1 MGIAA
6 LALLGCDAG
15 PVGPDAA
22 TDDASSRTDGG
33 DAGGGGEVTRARV
46 GPGGGSLAA
55 PDGIFRLIVPP
66 GALDAETELTLRV
79 LPSAEWPSE
88 TTAAPPLAGVYEVGP
103 EGLAFEVPA
112 FAVHRFASRPA
123 RLAGADDELPLAMH
137 VSRAAD
143 GTLDAVDSTTAYGE
157 AGVAVIGELTHLSVH
172 WAAAD
177 YVAVDGRLVG
187 VGGLR
192 LAMPAGPFE
201 VGSTLAPTSV
211 LATGTDTAVGVS
223 MTAYSSNAEV
233 WTPTAHP
240 GWMLSEASTS
250 LPSLVAELFGVTPM
264 GPVTRNSPT
273 TTLDIVGDTPLPP
286 PYPSFTCLRAG
297 EANVSVAGAM
307 RKRPLQISGGVFL
320 SGGDR
325 TFAAALSADVPC
337 VERTAA
343 PYGEGLYGQLR
354 DLVRFGRGLQPRSA
368 SGAALNLGLIRDAAA
383 RGIVLETEPSGVET
397 ARYPE
402 DTDFSSVEG
411 PAQVEI
417 FHDYAPPGAADSP
430 TFRASWDAGTSRYVF
445 EALIA
450 LGAVPWHVPIWYRWP
465 GGGTTSSLG
474 TLARPAIPTCA
485 GLATTVEVPEGAA
498 DHLFVQATRVCSA
511 ERSVLEATI
520 DLDLFPATD
529 GTHTIPLLTDA
540 QIAALSAPGCALE
553 SVSVATVSCATTG
566 TLFPDASDYPLCS
579 ADMLRADAAL
589 LEPVADAGPCGG
601 PADTASDATHRAAI
615 GDLDRAL
622 CDLVAGA
629 AHPFATT
636 GVALRDDG
644 SDYQARITYRN
655 LSDTYAPI
663 VSSHGV
669 VSGTPSF
676 GYNINGVPL
685 GEDVEVRVQL
695 SVIFPGQPD
704 LVIGFRRDGSV
715 YTVSRYD
722 RVPAGG

>member
-6 LALLGCDAG
+6 LALLGCDGG
-15 PVGPDAA
+15 PVGPDAGTDAA
-22 TDDASSRTDGG
+22 TVDGGSRADAG
-33 DAGGGGEVTRARV
+33 DAGSGGEVTRARV
-46 GPGGGSLAA
+46 GPAGGSLAA

-66 GALDAETELTLRV
+66 GALLEETELMLRV
-79 LPSAEWPSE
+79 LPSAEWPEE
-88 TTAAPPLAGVYEVGP
+88 TSGAAPLAGVYELGP

-123 RLAGADDELPLAMH
+123 ELAGDDGELPLAIH
-137 VSRAAD
+137 LSRAAD
-143 GTLDAVDSTTAYGE
+143 GTLEAVDTTTAYGE
-157 AGVAVIGELTHLSVH
+157 AGVAVIGELAHLSVH
-172 WAAAD
+172 WT
-177 YVAVDGRLVG
+177 VSPTPFPGGRWAFSVE
-187 VGGLR
+187 
-192 LAMPAGPFE
+192 MPTHDHE
-201 VGSTLAPTSV
+201 VGSTLAPISV
-211 LATGTDTAVGVS
+211 HINADETADIGEVGMS
-223 MTAYSSNAEV
+223 AYSTHAEV
-233 WTPTAHP
+233 WAPIAHP
-240 GWMLSEASTS
+240 GWGPATQPS
-250 LPSLVAELFGVTPM
+250 LPDLIAELFGVSPM
-264 GPVTRNSPT
+264 GPMARQSPT
-273 TTLDIVGDTPLPP
+273 IPVDLGRSALPP
-286 PYPSFTCLRAG
+286 PHPSFACLRAG
-297 EANVSVAGAM
+297 EATLNVSGWV
-307 RKRPLQISGGVFL
+307 ST
-320 SGGDR
+320 R
-325 TFAAALSADVPC
+325 TFGGSDHKYLTAAYVATVPC
-337 VERTAA
+337 AERTPAR
-343 PYGEGLYGQLR
+343 YGEGLYGQLR
-354 DLVRFGRGLQPRSA
+354 DLVRFGRGLQPRGA

-397 ARYPE
+397 ASYPE

-417 FHDYAPPGAADSP
+417 FHNYVPPGATHSP
-430 TFRASWDAGTSRYVF
+430 TFRASWDADTSRYVF
-445 EALIA
+445 EALTA

-474 TLARPAIPTCA
+474 TLGRPDIPTCA
-485 GLATTVEVPEGAA
+485 GLATAVEVPEGAA

-540 QIAALSAPGCALE
+540 QIAALSAPECALE
-553 SVSVATVSCATTG
+553 SVRVATVSCATTG

-589 LEPVADAGPCGG
+589 LDPVAGAGPCGS

-615 GDLDRAL
+615 GDLDRTL

-636 GVALRDDG
+636 GVAFRDDG

-715 YTVSRYD
+715 YAVSRYD